1 MDLVEPR
8 DAITFPVPA
17 TPPLG
22 AWTFAADTT
31 VGFTSLGPVSPTA
44 FSCSWL
50 LNGFGQGSVTLPA
63 EPGAGIDSSRAL
75 RLWAWRLWAYYAGVP
90 VWCGCPTGVADNGGT
105 GVSYTLTELPGYL
118 HRRVYDVVGGHTYSA
133 VEQTTIA
140 SDLAGPVGDVGVALV
155 VQPGA
160 GFARDRQYGFLEG
173 DSRAYL
179 LGELAGVISG
189 PEFRSEYGSSA
200 GSPTCTLRIA
210 YPRIG
215 SATTGLGVTIP
226 GAGVDYDAKW
236 DADQMRTHTIAV
248 GDVVDNA
255 PTTATKPVKVVDQPQ
270 ADLPRL
276 DAVDDW
282 PGVVLATT
290 LAEKANASA
299 SKYSG
304 PPLALAVDATLAAPA
319 LGSYGVG
326 DDVTVSITSPM
337 LPGGYNVTG
346 RLLQID
352 ADAAAGTAR
361 WTVAVALPPPRTRP
375 TISAALR
382 RLSAQQQ
389 AMFRRSLA
397 APS

>member
-1 MDLVEPR
+1 MDLAVAPF
-8 DAITFPVPA
+8 AFPVPA

-31 VGFTSLGPVSPTA
+31 VGFASLGPVSPTA

-50 LNGFGQGSVTLPA
+50 LNGFGAGSVTLPA

-90 VWCGCPTGVADNGGT
+90 VWCGCPTGVVDSGGA
-105 GVSYTLTELPGYL
+105 GVAYTLTELPGYL
-118 HRRVYDVVGGHTYSA
+118 GRRAYDVIGGHTYTA

-155 VQPGA
+155 VAPGA

-173 DSRAYL
+173 ESRAYL
-179 LGELAGVISG
+179 LGELAAVISG
-189 PEFRSEYGSSA
+189 PEFRSEYASSA
-200 GSPTCTLRIA
+200 GSPACTLRIA
-210 YPRIG
+210 YPRVG
-215 SATTGLGVTIP
+215 STTTGLGVTIP
-226 GAGVDYDAKW
+226 GAGVDYSAQW
-236 DADQMRTHTIAV
+236 DADAMRTHTIAV
-248 GDVVDNA
+248 GDVADNA

-282 PGVVLATT
+282 PGVVLAST
-290 LAEKANASA
+290 LAEKANAGA
-299 SKYSG
+299 SKHAG
-304 PPLALAVDATLAAPA
+304 PSLALAATTTLAAPA

-346 RLLQID
+346 RLQQID
-352 ADAAAGTAR
+352 VDAGAGTAK
-361 WTVAVALPPPRTRP
+361 WTVIVALPAPRTRR
-375 TISAALR
+375 TISGALR
-382 RLSAQQQ
+382 HLGAQQQ
-389 AMFRRSLA
+389 AIFRRSLA